1 MEHLHQFPFFPAF
14 FCFLL
19 FIFVIQSKRTKSEV
33 SNSSSKLPP
42 GPRKLPI
49 IGNMLQ
55 LIGSLLHHRLRDLAT
70 QYGPVMHLQLGEV
83 SNFVISSPE
92 AAREVMKTH
101 DISFAQRPFVLAA
114 SIVMYNFKDIVFAP
128 YGDQWRQLRKI
139 CILELL
145 SLKRVQSFRSVREEE
160 VLFLVN
166 SISSN
171 AGSPINLGKMVLSL
185 SSTLTLRNAF
195 GKFCKQK
202 DEFVPLV
209 KKILLMLEGFSVAD
223 TFPSFKFLHGLTGIR
238 RKLER
243 LHQEADTILENIIKE
258 HRDNKASGRSDM
270 KSEAVDLVDVLLNLH
285 DHGNLE
291 FPFTTDN
298 IKAVMLDLF
307 IAGTESSSGIIEWA
321 MAEMIKNSRVL
332 GKAQEEVRQ
341 IFNKKQCII
350 DETGLQELKYLKLVI
365 KETLRLHPPAP
376 LLLPREC
383 REKVEVCGYEIP
395 VNAKVIVNAWAIGR
409 DPRYWNEAEKFFP
422 ERFLDNSIDYKGNDF
437 EFIPFGAGRRMCP
450 GISYGMAVIELSLA
464 NLLYHFDWK
473 LPDGMEPKDFDM
485 SESFGVTA
493 RKKNE
498 LFLIPI
504 PYQP

>member
-160 VLFLVN
+160 HSYF
-166 SISSN
+166 
-171 AGSPINLGKMVLSL
+171 
-185 SSTLTLRNAF
+185 
-195 GKFCKQK
+195 
-202 DEFVPLV
+202 
-209 KKILLMLEGFSVAD
+209 KKCFW
-223 TFPSFKFLHGLTGIR
+223 

-504 PYQP
+504 PYQS

>member
-171 AGSPINLGKMVLSL
+171 AGSPINL
-185 SSTLTLRNAF
+185 
-195 GKFCKQK
+195 
-202 DEFVPLV
+202 
-209 KKILLMLEGFSVAD
+209 GFSVAD

>member
-171 AGSPINLGKMVLSL
+171 AGSPIN
-185 SSTLTLRNAF
+185 
-195 GKFCKQK
+195 
-202 DEFVPLV
+202 
-209 KKILLMLEGFSVAD
+209 LEGFSVAD